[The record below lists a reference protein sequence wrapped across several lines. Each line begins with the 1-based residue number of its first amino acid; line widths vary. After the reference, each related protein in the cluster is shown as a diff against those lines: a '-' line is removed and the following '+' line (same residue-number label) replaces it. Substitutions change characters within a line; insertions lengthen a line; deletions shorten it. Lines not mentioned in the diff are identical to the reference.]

1 MGSSEAIQV
10 DIAGFYLRLD
20 DVHVDDLTPEGDDF
34 AHEAP
39 GDGADDVEFVPT
51 DLAYIHHPNLITAAD
66 GAADDAG
73 GQFHV
78 DVEADASLAAL
89 WLERVRTAGVG

>member
-20 DVHVDDLTPEGDDF
+20 DVHVGDLTPEGDDF

-51 DLAYIHHPNLITAAD
+51 DLPYIHHPNLITAAMVRPTMQ
-66 GAADDAG
+66 AASSMWMSK
-73 GQFHV
+73 QMRR
-78 DVEADASLAAL
+78 
-89 WLERVRTAGVG
+89 WLPFG